1 MGAVGFDNNLLSL
14 SKKRGVMMQEQKW
27 AQDKLWWGL
36 LLIAAGIFL
45 LLQNMGIFVAVSA
58 LLAMA
63 LFTLG
68 GLAFLFV
75 FLTHPQA
82 RWWAAIPGCTLLG
95 LATTTLLDNY
105 APPLLEP
112 LAGSAFLGSI
122 GVGFAL
128 VYLANRALWWAIIPG
143 GVLSTL
149 AVVAALDEVGDTGL
163 DSGGVFFIGLGLTFL
178 LVALL
183 PHRSEERLTW
193 AFIPAT
199 VLIILGVFVGIGL
212 ERFFNLLWPVILIL
226 IGIFW
231 VMRNALRPK

>member
-1 MGAVGFDNNLLSL
+1 M
-14 SKKRGVMMQEQKW
+14 
-27 AQDKLWWGL
+27 
-36 LLIAAGIFL
+36 
-45 LLQNMGIFVAVSA
+45 
-58 LLAMA
+58 
-63 LFTLG
+63 
-68 GLAFLFV
+68 
-75 FLTHPQA
+75 
-82 RWWAAIPGCTLLG
+82 G

-212 ERFFNLLWPVILIL
+212 ERFFNLLWPVVLIL